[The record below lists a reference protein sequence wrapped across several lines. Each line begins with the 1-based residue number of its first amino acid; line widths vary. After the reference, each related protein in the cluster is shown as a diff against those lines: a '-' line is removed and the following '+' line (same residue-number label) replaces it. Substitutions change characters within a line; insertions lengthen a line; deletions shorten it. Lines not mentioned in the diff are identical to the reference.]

1 VWGIGNGSKQ
11 KRVVRDI
18 ATTLRKANGETL
30 PIPRCDPVAQA
41 QSEAARGRRSD
52 TLTAETGTTPQLEA
66 VGIRAADGTILL
78 YDIYVI
84 EERRRTWIG
93 SRRTLVQCQDARCYR
108 IAIPG
113 RWSQG
118 RLIAAP
124 AWPSSAVNTWA

>member
-1 VWGIGNGSKQ
+1 MMRISITVQCGASAMDRNENG
-11 KRVVRDI
+11 VVHDI
-18 ATTLRKANGETL
+18 ATTLRKAHGETL
-30 PIPRCDPVAQA
+30 PVPRRDPVAQA

-84 EERRRTWIG
+84 EERRRTRIG

-113 RWSQG
+113 R
-118 RLIAAP
+118 
-124 AWPSSAVNTWA
+124 